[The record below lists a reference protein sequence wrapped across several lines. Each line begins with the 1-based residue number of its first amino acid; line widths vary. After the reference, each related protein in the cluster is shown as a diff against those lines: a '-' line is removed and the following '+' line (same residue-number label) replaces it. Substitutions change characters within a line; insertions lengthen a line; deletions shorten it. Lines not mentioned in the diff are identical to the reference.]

1 MSTNNLSQNFLTDK
15 VVIEKLINAIDP
27 QIDDHMLEIGPGR
40 GALTANLI
48 GRVKYL
54 SALEVDPKLSD
65 LLRSQYSREQLGV
78 TEGDVLK
85 TDLSKFGEPLRI
97 VGNLPYHIS
106 SPILFH
112 ANSYF
117 PAIKDMHFM
126 LQKEVVERMVASP
139 ATKTYGRL
147 SIMLQYRW
155 RMELLFDVAPICFS
169 PKPKV
174 WSSVV
179 RLMPMVKRNNSVKNY
194 TFFDQV
200 VRNAFSQRRK
210 MLRNSLRGI
219 VPEDILVSAG
229 IDPTLRA
236 EDLSVDDFITLVNS
250 TDR

>member
-1 MSTNNLSQNFLTDK
+1 MLCVSKKNLSQNFLTDK
-15 VVIEKLINAIDP
+15 VVIEKLINVINP

-40 GALTANLI
+40 GALTAKLI

-54 SALEVDPKLSD
+54 SALEVDPKLSG
-65 LLRSQYSREQLGV
+65 LLQNQYSCEQLGV
-78 TEGDVLK
+78 TEGDILK
-85 TDLSKFGEPLRI
+85 TDLSKFGESLRI

-106 SPILFH
+106 SSILFH
-112 ANSYF
+112 ANSFF

-126 LQKEVVERMVASP
+126 LQKEVVERMVSSP

-169 PKPKV
+169 PIPKV

-179 RLMPMVKRNNSVKNY
+179 RLMPILKRNNSVRNY
-194 TFFDQV
+194 KLFDQV

-210 MLRNSLRGI
+210 MLRNSLKGI
-219 VPEDILVSAG
+219 ISEDILVSESR
-229 IDPTLRA
+229 P
-236 EDLSVDDFITLVNS
+236 
-250 TDR
+250 